1 MHLVRRSVL
10 SLSLC
15 FVSSNLGFPQAPTP
29 STFQAQAQT
38 ASSSGKSFSKV
49 NLTAN
54 AEWVAGSLHESGT
67 AQLVAGADG
76 STSVQ
81 LALGKASRTE
91 TQTKIDYSRTC
102 SWVDVAGKSHVIHG
116 PNCFV
121 AIPWFAPSLFTQPT
135 SDLPALLAATDGGTV
150 STQSGA
156 FHQISYSLQPTALD
170 AVSASLMAS
179 QSTVK
184 VFYDPKT
191 FLPASLEYSIHPDN
205 DDSKNIAVS
214 VVFSNYQSVSGLMV
228 PYHIE
233 RSVNHTL
240 QLTLD
245 VSNASVQ

>member
-1 MHLVRRSVL
+1 MHLVPRSVL

-15 FVSSNLGFPQAPTP
+15 FALSNLGFPQTPIP

-38 ASSSGKSFSKV
+38 AVSSGKSFSKV

-54 AEWVAGSLHESGT
+54 AEWVAGSLHQSGT
-67 AQLVAGADG
+67 AQLTAGADG

-81 LALGKASRTE
+81 LALGQASRTE

-121 AIPWFAPSLFTQPT
+121 AIPWFAPSLFTRPT
-135 SDLPALLAATDGGTV
+135 GTLPPLLSTTDGGTV
-150 STQSGA
+150 SSQSEA
-156 FHQISYSLQPTALD
+156 HQVSYFLQLDGTSPSPT
-170 AVSASLMAS
+170 SPMAS
-179 QSTVK
+179 QSTVQ
-184 VFYDPKT
+184 VLYDSKT
-191 FLPASLEYSIHPDN
+191 FLPVSLEYSIHPDN
-205 DDSKNIAVS
+205 DDSKNIPVR
-214 VVFSNYQSVSGLMV
+214 VVFSNYQSVSGLMI

-245 VSNASVQ
+245 VTNASVE